1 MSHLHVKALA
11 GPGFGPVDFDVEQ
24 GQCVCLS
31 GPSGAGKTRLLRSI
45 VDLDDHQGQVLV
57 GGQTASSMSGPRWR
71 QRVGLLPAHSHWWF
85 ETVAEHLPEVARAA
99 LKALGFD
106 NGILEKP
113 ITQLSTG
120 EQQRL
125 ALIRLMANE
134 PEVLLLDEPTA
145 SLDPEN
151 VTRVESLVKQYRL
164 RHNVAVL
171 WVSHNQDQIKRV
183 ASRQLTIGH
192 GQLTGAASW

>member
-1 MSHLHVKALA
+1 VSQLHVKALA
-11 GPGFGPVDFDVEQ
+11 GHGFGPIDLEIDA

-45 VDLDDHQGQVLV
+45 VDLDDHQGRVLV
-57 GGQTASSMSGPRWR
+57 NGQTDSSMSGPLWR

-85 ETVAEHLPEVARAA
+85 ETVAEHLHEAAHAA
-99 LKALGFD
+99 LEALGFD

-113 ITQLSTG
+113 IVQLSTG

-125 ALIRLMANE
+125 ALIRLIANE

-151 VTRVESLVKQYRL
+151 VARVESLVAQYRL

-183 ASRQLTIGH
+183 GTRQLTIDQ
-192 GQLTGAASW
+192 GQLIGAESW

>member
-1 MSHLHVKALA
+1 MSQLSIKALA
-11 GPGFGPVDFDVEQ
+11 GPGFGPIDLEIDA

-45 VDLDDHQGQVLV
+45 VDLDEHQGRALV
-57 GGQTASSMSGPRWR
+57 NGKIASSMSGPRWR

-85 ETVAEHLPEVARAA
+85 ETVAEHLPEAAPAA
-99 LKALGFD
+99 LEALGFD
-106 NGILEKP
+106 KGVLDKP
-113 ITQLSTG
+113 VTRLSTG

-125 ALIRLMANE
+125 ALIRLITNK

-145 SLDPEN
+145 SLDRGN
-151 VTRVESLVKQYRL
+151 VARVESLVTQYRL

-171 WVSHNQDQIKRV
+171 WVSHNEEQIKRV
-183 ASRQLTIGH
+183 ASRQLKIDQ
-192 GQLTGAASW
+192 GQLIGAESW

>member
-11 GPGFGPVDFDVEQ
+11 GPGFGPIDLEVDA

-45 VDLDDHQGQVLV
+45 VDLDEHQGRAMVN
-57 GGQTASSMSGPRWR
+57 GQIASSMSGPRWR

-85 ETVAEHLPEVARAA
+85 ETVAEHLHEAAHVA
-99 LKALGFD
+99 LGALGFD

-113 ITQLSTG
+113 IAQLSTG

-125 ALIRLMANE
+125 ALVRLITNE

-151 VTRVESLVKQYRL
+151 VERVESLVAQYRL
-164 RHNVAVL
+164 QHNIAVL
-171 WVSHNQDQIKRV
+171 WVSHNEEQIKRV
-183 ASRQLTIGH
+183 ASRQLKIDQ
-192 GQLTGAASW
+192 GQLIGAESW